1 MDIVY
6 QQAIAL
12 GFVFVE
18 KFFFCMIPIYSKKFR
33 RNKLLI
39 SLTSAFTA
47 GIFLS
52 AGITQLLPEADSFFN
67 KDMSRRESRLMRKQM
82 QIEGVSLN
90 QGLSNEEKDFP
101 WVHVIAGISFSMV
114 LFLSRVIMTGGH
126 HDDDDESEEE
136 ETNYMQ
142 ADKATVSFIC
152 ENFLTFSGGQRK
164 EGSGSPEPRKN
175 PGRDHSVCSD
185 GC

>member
-52 AGITQLLPEADSFFN
+52 AGIT
-67 KDMSRRESRLMRKQM
+67 
-82 QIEGVSLN
+82 
-90 QGLSNEEKDFP
+90 
-101 WVHVIAGISFSMV
+101 
-114 LFLSRVIMTGGH
+114 
-126 HDDDDESEEE
+126 
-136 ETNYMQ
+136 
-142 ADKATVSFIC
+142 
-152 ENFLTFSGGQRK
+152 
-164 EGSGSPEPRKN
+164 
-175 PGRDHSVCSD
+175 
-185 GC
+185 